1 METESAMVA
10 GPVKAKGAE
19 TRRAK
24 IRVFG
29 PILASLAG
37 LAVCVAITTD
47 VAERR
52 TATVGRYGRLSS
64 EPILHAF
71 ADAFDYVRGK
81 LSGLQKTPDRA
92 AEPEIAAPPPSDR
105 AAALGRDL
113 TGLREALVFYKTGDL
128 AHGDAEAKAA
138 RDALVKT
145 VLEWVALRSA
155 PREAGFERLQAF
167 QATHPDWPAN
177 GWIKHRLE
185 AALYFR
191 KATPERV
198 TALFAN
204 DKPETVPGK
213 LALARVFESAGKT
226 AEARVLVRSVWHEA
240 DLSLNVENQV
250 KADFAGDLE
259 KADHRIRTDR
269 LLAKGETE
277 GALRAAALAG
287 SDVLTLAK
295 LRIAAQN
302 DAIND
307 KMLAAVPVALQSDPD
322 FLLAKIQKLR
332 HAEKFKE
339 AAALFANV
347 QRGPVLFASGDEW
360 WAERRFIARKI
371 LDLGDAETAYRLCA
385 GHEAV
390 STDTRIEA
398 DFLAGWIALR
408 FLNDAAR
415 ARPHFAAAAALA
427 ETPISVARTAY
438 WQGRAAEISK
448 DEDALAHA
456 RIFYDKAAAETSTY
470 YGQLAR
476 QRIGGMPRV
485 SLRTLPNP
493 TSGDAR
499 LEAIRT
505 VELLFAIEEKDLAVS
520 LAVEVAQHVSDSP
533 QLAALA
539 ETVTA
544 ERDAHAALTI
554 GKVLSQRRIA
564 DDRLAFP
571 TFGVPRFDPIENSAG
586 SAVVYSV
593 ARQESAFD
601 PHAIS
606 SAGAKGLMQMIVPTA
621 KHTAEHAGLDFDADK
636 LLTDAAFNAK
646 LGAAH
651 LGQLLGDE
659 GGSYIL
665 TFAAYNAGARRV
677 KQWID
682 AYGDPRSPGVDP
694 IDWVERIPFAETRNY
709 VQRVMENLTLYQAS
723 FTAPQPAHGI
733 GQADIQIH
741 TAAR

>member
-1 METESAMVA
+1 MIA
-10 GPVKAKGAE
+10 GRSKL
-19 TRRAK
+19 R
-24 IRVFG
+24 IFG
-29 PILASLAG
+29 PILAG
-37 LAVCVAITTD
+37 IVGIAVCAAITTE

-52 TATVGRYGRLSS
+52 TAAAGRDGRLSS
-64 EPILHAF
+64 TPILHAF
-71 ADAFDYVRGK
+71 ADALDFVRGK
-81 LSGLQKTPDRA
+81 LSGLQKAPDRPDE
-92 AEPEIAAPPPSDR
+92 AEVAAPPPSDR

-113 TGLREALVFYKTGDL
+113 TGLREALVFYKSGDL
-128 AHGDAEAKAA
+128 VHGDVEAKAA
-138 RDALVKT
+138 RDPLVKT
-145 VLEWVALRSA
+145 LLEWVALRGA

-167 QATHPDWPAN
+167 QTAHPDWPATV
-177 GWIKHRLE
+177 WFKHRLE
-185 AALYFR
+185 AALYWR
-191 KATPERV
+191 KAAPERI
-198 TALFAN
+198 TAFFAN
-204 DKPETVPGK
+204 EKPETVPGK
-213 LALARVFESAGKT
+213 LALARVLEAAGKT
-226 AEARVLVRSVWHEA
+226 AEARALVRSVWHEA
-240 DLSLNVENQV
+240 DLSLTVENQV
-250 KADFAGDLE
+250 KTDFGNDLE

-269 LLAKGETE
+269 LLAKGDIE

-287 SDVLTLAK
+287 NDVVTLAK

-332 HAEKFKE
+332 RAEKFKE

-347 QRGPVLFASGDEW
+347 PRGPVLLASGDEW
-360 WAERRFIARKI
+360 WIERRILARKI
-371 LDLGDAETAYRLCA
+371 LDLGDVDTAYRLCA

-398 DFLAGWIALR
+398 YFLAGWIALR
-408 FLNDAAR
+408 FLNDAAL
-415 ARPHFAAAAALA
+415 AAPHFAAAAALA
-427 ETPISVARTAY
+427 ETPISLARAAY

-448 DEDALAHA
+448 DPDALAHA

-476 QRIGGMPRV
+476 QRIGGMPSI
-485 SLRTLPNP
+485 SLRTLANP
-493 TSGDAR
+493 ASGNAR

-505 VELLFAIEEKDLAVS
+505 VELLFAIEEKDLALS
-520 LAVEVAQHVSDSP
+520 LAVEAAQNVSDPP

-539 ETVTA
+539 ETVAA
-544 ERDAHAALTI
+544 ERDAHAALTV

-571 TFGVPRFDPIENSAG
+571 TFGIPRFDPIEKSAG

-601 PHAIS
+601 PHAVS

-621 KHTAEHAGLDFDADK
+621 KYTAEHAGLDFNADK

-709 VQRVMENLTLYQAS
+709 VQRVMENLALYQAS